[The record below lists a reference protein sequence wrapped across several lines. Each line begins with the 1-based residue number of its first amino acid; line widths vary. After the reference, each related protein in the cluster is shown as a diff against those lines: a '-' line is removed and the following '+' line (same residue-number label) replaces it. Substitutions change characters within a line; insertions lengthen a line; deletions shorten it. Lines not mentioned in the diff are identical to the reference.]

1 MPCNARKKRLQN
13 KQNYVQNKENVLVT
27 KKEYY
32 SSNQEK
38 LKANSKVIYDAN
50 PDKRAAT
57 RASYSANSEKRKQAS
72 HDSYSAN
79 PENKKQASHASY
91 LANPENKK
99 QASRDSYSADPEK
112 QKQAS
117 RDSYSADPEKQ
128 KQASRDSY
136 SADPEKSKAASRAS
150 YSANPEKQKQAS
162 RDSYAANPAQR
173 KASSRKLYSAN
184 PDAKRLASRILYA
197 KSRAQKNKSC
207 SEYYRRN
214 RYRLAEPK
222 RRVKDLYENVTQRNL
237 ILDNKARIEVV
248 KVVRK
253 RFPIVVKRNLVSR
266 IASGYAARR
275 LINKSLRVRKEHAG
289 NLLKATREITR
300 LSIKGEKDFGDTIHT
315 ASSEPYFHDSAYQ
328 QVQRHTA
335 VTIDERGRCFVANG
349 VSTMV
354 RIDKTASPTQPK
366 TEQQLLRW
374 KCCSECKPLTKAE
387 VCYR

>member
-1 MPCNARKKRLQN
+1 MPRNARKKRLQN

-50 PDKRAAT
+50 PDKKAAT
-57 RASYSANSEKRKQAS
+57 RASYSANPEKGKQAS
-72 HDSYSAN
+72 HDSYSAD
-79 PENKKQASHASY
+79 PENKKQASRASY
-91 LANPENKK
+91 LANPENEK

-117 RDSYSADPEKQ
+117 RDSYSAN
-128 KQASRDSY
+128 
-136 SADPEKSKAASRAS
+136 PEKSKQ
-150 YSANPEKQKQAS
+150 PHVLVTQ
-162 RDSYAANPAQR
+162 
-173 KASSRKLYSAN
+173 L
-184 PDAKRLASRILYA
+184 IL
-197 KSRAQKNKSC
+197 SN
-207 SEYYRRN
+207 RRN

-222 RRVKDLYENVTQRNL
+222 RRVKDLYANVTQGNL

-275 LINKSLRVRKEHAG
+275 LVNKSLCVRKEHAG

-300 LSIKGEKDFGDTIHT
+300 LSIKGEKDFGETIHT
-315 ASSEPYFHDSAYQ
+315 ASSEPYLHDSGYQ
-328 QVQRHTA
+328 QVQRHT
-335 VTIDERGRCFVANG
+335 VVPIDKRGRCFVANG

-354 RIDKTASPTQPK
+354 RID
-366 TEQQLLRW
+366 
-374 KCCSECKPLTKAE
+374 
-387 VCYR
+387 

>member
-1 MPCNARKKRLQN
+1 MPRSAKKKRLQN
-13 KQNYVQNKENVLVT
+13 SQNYVQNKENVLVT

-38 LKANSKVIYDAN
+38 LKANSKAAYDAN
-50 PDKRAAT
+50 PDVKKAAT
-57 RASYSANSEKRKQAS
+57 RASYSANPEKRKQAS

-79 PENKKQASHASY
+79 PENKKQASRASY
-91 LANPENKK
+91 LANPEDKK

-117 RDSYSADPEKQ
+117 RDNYLANPDNR

-136 SADPEKSKAASRAS
+136 NANTAPKKAASRAHS
-150 YSANPEKQKQAS
+150 RKQYSANP
-162 RDSYAANPAQR
+162 N
-173 KASSRKLYSAN
+173 
-184 PDAKRLASRILYA
+184 AKRLASRILYA
-197 KSRAQKNKSC
+197 KSRAQKTKSC
-207 SEYYRRN
+207 SEYYKERQSLLCSNRRN

-222 RRVKDLYENVTQRNL
+222 RRVKDLYANVTQRNL
-237 ILDNKARIEVV
+237 VLDNKARIEVV
-248 KVVRK
+248 QVVRQ

-275 LINKSLRVRKEHAG
+275 LVNKSLRVRKEHAG
-289 NLLKATREITR
+289 NLLKVTREITR

-335 VTIDERGRCFVANG
+335 VPIDEREGALLQMGLAQWCALIKQPHPPSPKLNNNSSDGSVV
-349 VSTMV
+349 VSV
-354 RIDKTASPTQPK
+354 SHSQRPKSLLSLSSKTA
-366 TEQQLLRW
+366 
-374 KCCSECKPLTKAE
+374 LTSQ
-387 VCYR
+387 